1 MGKLKYEKPVMLIEG
16 FVPTQSVAASC
27 DDAAYDMKAIDVK
40 QGDHTCSHKKCGHE
54 VSAEFVKNYDRDG
67 NGSVNVFSSYTGCSE
82 CIYGETMIVGTNEVI
97 DTLAEL
103 GEVMNKNGAWHSD
116 QHAPVIAGVPIPS

>member
-1 MGKLKYEKPVMLIEG
+1 MLIEG

-40 QGDHTCSHKKCGHE
+40 QGDHTCSHKNCGHE
-54 VSAEFVKNYDRDG
+54 VSAAFVENYDKDG
-67 NGSVNVFSSYTGCSE
+67 NGSVNVFSSYTECTE
-82 CIYGETMIVGTNEVI
+82 CIYGETKIKGTNEVI

-103 GEVMNKNGAWHSD
+103 GGVLNKNGAWNSG
-116 QHAPVIAGVPIPS
+116 QHAPVIAGVRIPS